1 MKFYYRPGSCA
12 MLPYIVLEDS
22 GADYEAIKV
31 DDDTLYSEEYKKIN
45 PRNQVPSLISDAG
58 ELMTESVA
66 IAVWA
71 ANKYK
76 SDLIPATDSWDYG
89 RMMMCLNFMASQQH
103 PLGFA
108 FYLRPFRWHDD
119 EAVQNVLKEKGRQ
132 NWLTM
137 MDRTNSWAKEGA
149 GWLVGDKMTCADAL
163 AWVHARWGLR
173 VEPKTNE
180 AFPEL
185 WALAKRVE
193 ERPSVQRVIEMSG
206 LEPIRD

>member
-193 ERPSVQRVIEMSG
+193 ERPSVRRVIEMSG

>member
-12 MLPYIVLEDS
+12 MLPYIVLADS